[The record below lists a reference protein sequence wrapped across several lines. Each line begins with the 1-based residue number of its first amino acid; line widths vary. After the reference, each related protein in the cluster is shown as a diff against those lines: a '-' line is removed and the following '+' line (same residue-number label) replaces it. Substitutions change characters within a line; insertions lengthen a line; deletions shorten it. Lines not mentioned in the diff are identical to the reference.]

1 MGIPIYQQIK
11 DQIRDEIKDQT
22 PNTPILSERELEKK
36 YNASRM
42 TVRKAIDLLVEE
54 GYLYREQNIGTFVAD
69 SKLHKKTPQKK
80 VLDSFNIKL
89 DYKIIYFDVKEANL
103 EVANKLEISTHDQ
116 YVRIVRLNLK
126 DNQPQ
131 SIDQIYIV
139 RKMIDDSVMHNILN
153 ILKFSAKVETGSV
166 NQIFKPMIV
175 PVKFANLMNLKIN
188 TPIICVESQVNKKN
202 GRVYAYI
209 ESYINPNEKSIEM
222 TL

>member
-1 MGIPIYQQIK
+1 MGIPIYQQIM
-11 DQIRDEIKDQT
+11 DIIRDEIKDQE

-69 SKLHKKTPQKK
+69 SKLHKKSTQKK
-80 VLDSFNIKL
+80 VLDSFNTNL
-89 DYKIIYFDVKEANL
+89 DYKIIYFDVKDENR
-103 EVANKLEISTHDQ
+103 EVAQKLEISTHDQ

-126 DNQPQ
+126 EGHPQ
-131 SIDQIYIV
+131 SLDQIYIV
-139 RKMIDDSVMHNILN
+139 RIMIDDSVMHNILN
-153 ILKFSAKVETGSV
+153 ILEFSAKVETGSV
-166 NQIFKPMIV
+166 NQVFKPMIV
-175 PVKFANLMNLKIN
+175 PVKFANLMNVKIN
-188 TPIICVESQVNKKN
+188 TPIICVESKVNTKN

-209 ESYINPNEKSIEM
+209 ESYLNPNEKSIEL

>member
-1 MGIPIYQQIK
+1 MSVPLYQQIM
-11 DQIRDEIKDQT
+11 DIIREEIKNQE

-69 SKLHKKTPQKK
+69 SKLHKKSTQKK
-80 VLDSFNIKL
+80 VLDSFNTNL
-89 DYKIIYFDVKEANL
+89 DYKIIYFDVKDENR
-103 EVANKLEISTHDQ
+103 EVAQKLEISTHDQ

-126 DNQPQ
+126 DGHPQ
-131 SIDQIYIV
+131 SLDQIYIV
-139 RKMIDDSVMHNILN
+139 RLMIDDSVMHNILN
-153 ILKFSAKVETGSV
+153 ILEFSAKVETGSV
-166 NQIFKPMIV
+166 NQVFKPMIV
-175 PVKFANLMNLKIN
+175 PVKFANLMNVKIN
-188 TPIICVESQVNKKN
+188 TPIICVESKVNTKN

-209 ESYINPNEKSIEM
+209 ESYLNPNEKNIEL